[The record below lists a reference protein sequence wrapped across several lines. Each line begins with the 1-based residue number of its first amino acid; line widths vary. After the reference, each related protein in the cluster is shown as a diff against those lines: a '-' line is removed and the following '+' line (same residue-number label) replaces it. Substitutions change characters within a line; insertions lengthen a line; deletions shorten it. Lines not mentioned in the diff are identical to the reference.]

1 MPTVGR
7 NWVFQNAI
15 HHILKEASK
24 VLQVFCAMNVV
35 FLTSDYQS
43 KPKSLN
49 QTWTSTL
56 QLPEDRRE
64 EQTLMMKFVIEKP
77 CVYLADV
84 SSSWNK

>member
-7 NWVFQNAI
+7 NWIFQDAI

-24 VLQVFCAMNVV
+24 VLQVVCTMKVV
-35 FLTSDYQS
+35 FLSSDYKS

-49 QTWTSTL
+49 QTWTSSL
-56 QLPEDRRE
+56 QLSDDRRE

-84 SSSWNK
+84 SSWNK